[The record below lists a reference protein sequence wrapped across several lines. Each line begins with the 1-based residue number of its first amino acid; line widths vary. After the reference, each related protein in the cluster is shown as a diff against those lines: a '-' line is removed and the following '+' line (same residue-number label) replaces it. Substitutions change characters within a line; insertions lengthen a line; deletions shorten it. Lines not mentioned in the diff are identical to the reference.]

1 MKKLNITPD
10 ERSFDTMIKFFV
22 NGDNVELA
30 LCKISELPQNG
41 LESNV
46 RGVQMLIEA
55 LIQRFEARLAL
66 DVASAYEETA
76 VRRLDNEIW
85 VKLLGACSERLYVRT
100 SYIQQN
106 LVFTPPLKSQMG
118 LFVVGIKS
126 LINYVL
132 YLTKASAKKFF
143 TLPHDMVSPHLPL
156 VFFNNLR
163 QVGLNFRNIILLP

>member
-106 LVFTPPLKSQMG
+106 LVYSH
-118 LFVVGIKS
+118 
-126 LINYVL
+126 
-132 YLTKASAKKFF
+132 
-143 TLPHDMVSPHLPL
+143 PH
-156 VFFNNLR
+156 
-163 QVGLNFRNIILLP
+163 